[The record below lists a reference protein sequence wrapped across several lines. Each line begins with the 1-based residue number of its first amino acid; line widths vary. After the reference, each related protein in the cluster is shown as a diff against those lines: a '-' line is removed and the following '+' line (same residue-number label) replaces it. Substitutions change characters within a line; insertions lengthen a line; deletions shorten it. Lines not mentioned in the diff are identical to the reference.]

1 MGFNIKLWM
10 DKIYNVIIYNNG
22 IHRDYTNQINMN
34 ERTNHMKQ
42 YYEAYEERYKAV
54 HQLGIQWAE
63 KGPTPIVENMIHK
76 YNISKNTKVLEI
88 GCGEGRDAI
97 YLHNNGYNV
106 YGTDISQEAV
116 NYCIAK
122 SGYKNFFQLDAVN
135 GSTNEKFDY
144 IYAIAVIHMLVLDD
158 DRKKFLQFIKKH
170 INNNGYALICSMGDG
185 NEESETDIRHAF
197 DTVDRIHES
206 SNMHVRV
213 AATSCRKVKWTTFEK
228 EIGYANLNIIEKGTI
243 HDVPGFD
250 SMMYIVVQ

>member
-1 MGFNIKLWM
+1 
-10 DKIYNVIIYNNG
+10 
-22 IHRDYTNQINMN
+22 MN

-63 KGPTPIVENMIHK
+63 KGPTPIVENIIHK
-76 YNISKNTKVLEI
+76 YNISKNAKVLEI

-97 YLHNNGYNV
+97 YLHNNGYNI

-122 SGYKNFFQLDAVN
+122 SGYQNFFQLDAVN

-170 INNNGYALICSMGDG
+170 IKNNGYALICSMGDG

-197 DTVDRIHES
+197 DTVDRIHEAS
-206 SNMHVRV
+206 VIPN
-213 AATSCRKVKWTTFEK
+213 
-228 EIGYANLNIIEKGTI
+228 
-243 HDVPGFD
+243 
-250 SMMYIVVQ
+250 